1 MPSPYPGIA
10 LAGLETHRWHVH
22 AIQCAPQNRHHVGS
36 GPTHRHTSNTF
47 ITPRRTAPDVSD
59 MSADI
64 SSNTP
69 MTMARPA
76 FHNRHCHCC
85 RSTPKAMRR
94 QRHSRCAGWA
104 RRRRSA
110 AAERTMML
118 QTTASAASVHWRSTS
133 QPRHLRCAS
142 SLPRSRREP
151 CLRFGDCVSLS
162 KQNY

>member
-10 LAGLETHRWHVH
+10 LAGLEMHRWHVH

-76 FHNRHCHCC
+76 FHYRHCHCC
-85 RSTPKAMRR
+85 RSTRKAPTAQQMCWVGSSSSFRR
-94 QRHSRCAGWA
+94 CRAHNDTADDSFRRLRPLALDESAQAPPVCLQLAAIKAGA
-104 RRRRSA
+104 LPSFRR
-110 AAERTMML
+110 
-118 QTTASAASVHWRSTS
+118 
-133 QPRHLRCAS
+133 
-142 SLPRSRREP
+142 
-151 CLRFGDCVSLS
+151 LRFII
-162 KQNY
+162 

>member
-1 MPSPYPGIA
+1 MGTPSSASTEPTPCRVRTHTSAHLQHLHHSSPYSA
-10 LAGLETHRWHVH
+10 DA
-22 AIQCAPQNRHHVGS
+22 
-36 GPTHRHTSNTF
+36 
-47 ITPRRTAPDVSD
+47 SD

-104 RRRRSA
+104 RRRRLVVPPLTSSCRAHNDA
-110 AAERTMML
+110 AND
-118 QTTASAASVHWRSTS
+118 SF
-133 QPRHLRCAS
+133 RHLQPLALDESAQAPPVCLQLAAIKAGA
-142 SLPRSRREP
+142 LPSFRR
-151 CLRFGDCVSLS
+151 LRFII
-162 KQNY
+162 